1 MNKLAYFMNKQV
13 IILIS
18 LLLVTSLFL
27 IFENSSARVFS
38 IAPMPDLT
46 FTNLTYNISF
56 ISTNTTTSITYW
68 NVRALAT
75 LKNTGTAPVG
85 NSTSSISVGISSG
98 GTGYGFG
105 YGIST
110 PPIPAG
116 ASIILLESF
125 VASTGQGHIRF
136 DADFFNNITELNELN
151 NIIGINITL
160 P

>member
-1 MNKLAYFMNKQV
+1 MNKQA
-13 IILIS
+13 ILWIF

-27 IFENSSARVFS
+27 ILEDSSASVIS

-68 NVRALAT
+68 NVVALAT
-75 LKNTGTAPVG
+75 LKNVGTASVG

-110 PPIPAG
+110 PPIPEA
-116 ASIILLESF
+116 
-125 VASTGQGHIRF
+125 VTR
-136 DADFFNNITELNELN
+136 
-151 NIIGINITL
+151 
-160 P
+160 

>member
-1 MNKLAYFMNKQV
+1 MNKQV
-13 IILIS
+13 ILWIF

-27 IFENSSARVFS
+27 ILEDSSARVIS
-38 IAPMPDLT
+38 IAPMPDLI

-68 NVRALAT
+68 NIVALAT
-75 LKNTGTAPVG
+75 LKNVGAVPVG

-116 ASIILLESF
+116 ASITLLESF
-125 VASTGQGHIRF
+125 VGSTGQGHIRF

-151 NIIGINITL
+151 NMIGINITF